1 MSESKKGVHQISPN
15 SFLFF
20 NTPEIF
26 YYISF
31 EQVQETKIR
40 IILIKIKETLTNIF
54 GSTVDFSEFGTGD
67 ISSHDTIK
75 NLDFII
81 YNYNFVIKEERDKAY
96 ILINTKNP
104 KNIELSLYKLGID
117 DDNMLDLDDEQM
129 NQMENKINE
138 LMNIAENQEQEIYQ
152 LEQNESMNVNKI
164 KKLKNFTD
172 KLLFELENK
181 KKSIQPNN
189 NFNNKQYNNNQH
201 NNNQNNNNYNNQHNY
216 NNQDSNG
223 NQNNNNYKNSN
234 NNNNSYKGKNSIN
247 NPYMNNDNNSNNNNI
262 AKNPYLKNNNEM
274 NNMNNIYKVNKKFAV
289 SYNPNFKNFD
299 FNNNNNNNN
308 VSGYNPYD

>member
-1 MSESKKGVHQISPN
+1 MIYYKKMSESKKGVHQISPN

-40 IILIKIKETLTNIF
+40 IILIKIKENLTNIF

-81 YNYNFVIKEERDKAY
+81 YNYNFVIKEEREKAY

-104 KNIELSLYKLGID
+104 KNIELSLYKLEMNDDNTLDID
-117 DDNMLDLDDEQM
+117 DKQM
-129 NQMENKINE
+129 NQMENKLKE
-138 LMNIAENQEQEIYQ
+138 LMNVAENQEQEISQ
-152 LEQNESMNVNKI
+152 LEQNESKNINKI

-181 KKSIQPNN
+181 KNNIQQNN
-189 NFNNKQYNNNQH
+189 NYNNKQKYT
-201 NNNQNNNNYNNQHNY
+201 NQNNNNKYNNNQYNY
-216 NNQDSNG
+216 NNKES
-223 NQNNNNYKNSN
+223 
-234 NNNNSYKGKNSIN
+234 NNNSYKGQNNIN
-247 NPYMNNDNNSNNNNI
+247 NPYLNNDNKNNNNI
-262 AKNPYLKNNNEM
+262 AENPYIKNNNGM
-274 NNMNNIYKVNKKFAV
+274 NNNALNKKFSV
-289 SYNPNFKNFD
+289 SYNPNFKNFN
-299 FNNNNNNNN
+299 FNNKNNNNNNNN
-308 VSGYNPYD
+308 SGYNPYE

>member
-40 IILIKIKETLTNIF
+40 IILIKIKENLTNIF

-104 KNIELSLYKLGID
+104 KNIELSLYKLGMD
-117 DDNMLDLDDEQM
+117 DDNMVDLDEEQM
-129 NQMENKINE
+129 NKMENKIKD
-138 LMNIAENQEQEIYQ
+138 LMNVAENQEQEICQ

-181 KKSIQPNN
+181 KNGNQANN
-189 NFNNKQYNNNQH
+189 NYNNKQYNNNQ
-201 NNNQNNNNYNNQHNY
+201 NNNNKYNNNQHNY
-216 NNQDSNG
+216 NNQDSNR
-223 NQNNNNYKNSN
+223 NQNNNNYN
-234 NNNNSYKGKNSIN
+234 NNNNNPYKGQNNFN
-247 NPYMNNDNNSNNNNI
+247 NPYMNNDNNNSNNNI

-274 NNMNNIYKVNKKFAV
+274 NNMNNIYNVNKKFAV
-289 SYNPNFKNFD
+289 SYNPNFKNFNNHQ
-299 FNNNNNNNN
+299 NNNNNNI
-308 VSGYNPYD
+308 SGYNPYD